1 MQNHQIRF
9 SVREGLHFWVP
20 VQDEALALQVFST
33 EGIAVQSGQAFRIR
47 TSKAIRISVAHLT
60 GDKIPQI
67 ADLTAKAIKG
77 TSQTVL

>member
-1 MQNHQIRF
+1 
-9 SVREGLHFWVP
+9 
-20 VQDEALALQVFST
+20 VFSA

-67 ADLTAKAIKG
+67 ADLTAKAMKA